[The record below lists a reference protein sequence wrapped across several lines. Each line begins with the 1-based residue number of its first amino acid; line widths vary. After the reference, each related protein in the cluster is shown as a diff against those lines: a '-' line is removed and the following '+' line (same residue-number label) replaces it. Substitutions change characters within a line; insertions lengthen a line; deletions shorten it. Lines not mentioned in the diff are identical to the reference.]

1 MNKAIFAV
9 LHLAAAGQLLFV
21 KPAHGLTF
29 NFNWTS
35 DAPGLRILN
44 PDEGASTVTVSGT
57 FEADVPRE
65 AGQMIIPD
73 KISSFN
79 RGAVRK
85 EDASYVNYK

>member
-35 DAPGLRILN
+35 DAPDLEIL
-44 PDEGASTVTVSGT
+44 PFSGEERGPVTAKGT
-57 FEADVPRE
+57 LDINRLPGESFTFQDISNVNILVTQPVPRR
-65 AGQMIIPD
+65 
-73 KISSFN
+73 SSVYN
-79 RGAVRK
+79 
-85 EDASYVNYK
+85 